1 MAAARWRPFRIVGA
15 AALVCLL
22 LVTSSACETE
32 RAPEGITCDK
42 LRALRVGM
50 TIEEARDLL
59 PPAAEVYV
67 KDAHT
72 VIGGPPGADTTW
84 LWSGNGSGV
93 RLQLFFGHGRLL
105 EASSWIRTM
114 WRDVFDNESRPSLFV
129 LEASHS
135 AQEGQDFKRVYCP

>member
-1 MAAARWRPFRIVGA
+1 MAAAHLRPFRILGA
-15 AALVCLL
+15 ATLICLVIVAL
-22 LVTSSACETE
+22 SACETE
-32 RAPEGITCDK
+32 RAPEGITCDT
-42 LRALRVGM
+42 LRALTVGM
-50 TIEEARDLL
+50 TIEDARALL
-59 PPAAEVYV
+59 PPAPAVYV

-72 VIGGPPGADTTW
+72 VIGGPVGADTSW
-84 LWSGNGSGV
+84 LWSGNGSAV

-129 LEASHS
+129 LEANHS